1 MNKQQ
6 IRNGSVFPIEKE
18 KNLERLSPTTQ
29 KETLIPAD
37 NGLVLEELFIAVS
50 LHALI
55 MTGEFLDAGHRAVK
69 LANLT
74 IDAMH
79 EDRYGGK

>member
-6 IRNGSVFPIEKE
+6 IRNGSVFSVEDEKVTTTKE
-18 KNLERLSPTTQ
+18 KV
-29 KETLIPAD
+29 IPSD

-55 MTGEFLDAGHRAVK
+55 VSGEFLDAGRRAV
-69 LANLT
+69 LIANKT

-79 EDRYGGK
+79 EDRYGDKHEG

>member
-18 KNLERLSPTTQ
+18 KKIEQVSPTIK
-29 KETLIPAD
+29 KETVIPD
-37 NGLVLEELFIAVS
+37 DKGLVLEELFIAVS

-55 MTGEFLDAGHRAVK
+55 LSGEFLDAGHRAVK

-79 EDRYGGK
+79 EDTYGGN